1 MRVRRFAFSAS
12 LLGAVALL
20 ISACGSSSSSSSG
33 GGSCV
38 SGNTLQI
45 YSSLPFDPTDK
56 PQSQDV
62 VDGEKLALQKAGNK
76 VGKYTIKYTSLDD
89 ATPAEGKWEAGQ
101 VSSNARTAAQNKNT
115 ILYLGEFN
123 SGATAVSLPILNR
136 SGIMQISPSNTAV
149 GLTKKSADPAE
160 PAKYYPT
167 GKRTYG
173 RVVPADNIQSA
184 AQVSYM
190 KSLGVK
196 KLYVL
201 DDKEVYGKG
210 VGDGVAADAKK
221 AGIQV
226 LGDEG
231 IDPKAANYRSLA
243 QKMKSAGA
251 DAFFFGGITAN
262 NAVQLW
268 GDVFAANPNIK
279 GFGPDGVA
287 ETSFSSKIPA
297 ATMPDTY
304 ITNPTLPEKLYP
316 PAAQDVLR
324 GLQDDV
330 RARPRAVRDLW
341 LRGHERGAAGDQERR
356 RQGQLPRERDQ
367 GVLRDQEQAV
377 GARHVLDRPR
387 RRHDDHRLRRK
398 HDQERQAD
406 VRQGHQGTER
416 QLTHSK

>member
-136 SGIMQISPSNTAV
+136 SGILQISPSNTAV

-268 GDVFAANPNIK
+268 GDIFAANPNIK

-304 ITNPTLPEKLYP
+304 ITNPTLPEQLYP
-316 PAAQDVLR
+316 PAAKTFFADFKTTY
-324 GLQDDV
+324 GHDPEPYAIYGYEAMNAALQ
-330 RARPRAVRDLW
+330 AIKN
-341 LRGHERGAAGDQERR
+341 AGDK
-356 RQGQLPRERDQ
+356 GNCRDNVIKGFFAIKNKQ
-367 GVLRDQEQAV
+367 SVL
-377 GARHVLDRPR
+377 
-387 RRHDDHRLRRK
+387 
-398 HDQERQAD
+398 
-406 VRQGHQGTER
+406 GTYSIDPDGDTTITDYGGNTIKNGK
-416 QLTHSK
+416 LTFDKVIKAQNAS

>member
-1 MRVRRFAFSAS
+1 MKVRRFAVGAS
-12 LLGAVALL
+12 LLGAAAML
-20 ISACGSSSSSSSG
+20 ISACGSSGGGGG

-38 SGNTLQI
+38 SGNTLTI

-56 PQSQDV
+56 PQSQDT
-62 VDGEKLALQKAGNK
+62 VDGEKLALKQAGNK
-76 VGKYTIKYTSLDD
+76 AGKYNIKYVSLDD

-115 ILYLGEFN
+115 IVYLGEFN

-136 SGIMQISPSNTAV
+136 SGILQISPSNTAV
-149 GLTKKSADPAE
+149 GLTKKSPDPAE

-268 GDVFAANPNIK
+268 GDVFAANPGIK

-297 ATMPDTY
+297 STMPDTY
-304 ITNPTLPEKLYP
+304 ITNPTLPPELYP
-316 PAAQDVLR
+316 PAAKKFFSDFKSTY
-324 GLQDDV
+324 
-330 RARPRAVRDLW
+330 
-341 LRGHERGAAGDQERR
+341 GHDPEPYAIYGYEAMNAALTAIKNAGDK
-356 RQGQLPRERDQ
+356 GNCREDVIKGFFAIKNRPS
-367 GVLRDQEQAV
+367 VLGTYSID
-377 GARHVLDRPR
+377 
-387 RRHDDHRLRRK
+387 
-398 HDQERQAD
+398 AD
-406 VRQGHQGTER
+406 GDTTITDYGGNTIKSGK
-416 QLTHSK
+416 LTFDKVIKAQNTSS

>member
-1 MRVRRFAFSAS
+1 LRVRRFAFSAS

-38 SGNTLQI
+38 SGNTLTI

-62 VDGEKLALQKAGNK
+62 VDGEKLALQQAGNK
-76 VGKYTIKYTSLDD
+76 AGKYNIKFVSLDD
-89 ATPAEGKWEAGQ
+89 STPAQGEWEAGQ

-136 SGIMQISPSNTAV
+136 SGILQISPSNTAV
-149 GLTKKSADPAE
+149 GLTKKSPDPAE

-173 RVVPADNIQSA
+173 RVVPADNLQSA

-231 IDPKAANYRSLA
+231 IDPKAANYRSVG
-243 QKMKSAGA
+243 QKIKSAGA

-268 GDVFAANPNIK
+268 GDIFAANPNIK
-279 GFGPDGVA
+279 GFGPDGTA
-287 ETSFSSKIPA
+287 QATFSSKIPA
-297 ATMPDTY
+297 STMPNTY
-304 ITNPTLPEKLYP
+304 ITTPTLPEQLYP
-316 PAAQDVLR
+316 PSAKKFFADFKSTY
-324 GLQDDV
+324 
-330 RARPRAVRDLW
+330 
-341 LRGHERGAAGDQERR
+341 GHDPEPYAIYGFSAMGAALQAIKNAGDK
-356 RQGQLPRERDQ
+356 GNCREDVIKGFFAIKNLQ
-367 GVLRDQEQAV
+367 SVL
-377 GARHVLDRPR
+377 
-387 RRHDDHRLRRK
+387 
-398 HDQERQAD
+398 
-406 VRQGHQGTER
+406 GTYSIDPDGDTTITDYGGNTIKNGK
-416 QLTHSK
+416 LTFDKVIKAQTS

>member
-38 SGNTLQI
+38 SGNTLTI

-76 VGKYTIKYTSLDD
+76 VGKYNIKYVSLDD

-101 VSSNARTAAQNKNT
+101 VSSNARTAAQNQNT

-136 SGIMQISPSNTAV
+136 SGILQISPSNTAV

-268 GDVFAANPNIK
+268 GDIFAANPNIK

-304 ITNPTLPEKLYP
+304 ITNPTLPEQLYP
-316 PAAQDVLR
+316 PAAKTFFADFKSTY
-324 GLQDDV
+324 GHDPEPYAIYGYEAMNAALQ
-330 RARPRAVRDLW
+330 AIKN
-341 LRGHERGAAGDQERR
+341 AGDK
-356 RQGQLPRERDQ
+356 GNCRENVIKGFFAIKNKQ
-367 GVLRDQEQAV
+367 SVLGTYSID
-377 GARHVLDRPR
+377 
-387 RRHDDHRLRRK
+387 
-398 HDQERQAD
+398 AD
-406 VRQGHQGTER
+406 GDTTITDYGGNTIKNGK
-416 QLTHSK
+416 LTFDKVIKAQNPS

>member
-1 MRVRRFAFSAS
+1 LRVRRFAVGAS
-12 LLGAVALL
+12 LLGTAALL
-20 ISACGSSSSSSSG
+20 ISACGSSSSSGG

-38 SGNTLQI
+38 SGNTLTI

-62 VDGEKLALQKAGNK
+62 VDGEKMALQKVGNK
-76 VGKYTIKYTSLDD
+76 VGKFNIKYVSLDD

-136 SGIMQISPSNTAV
+136 SGILQISPSNTAV

-184 AQVSYM
+184 AQVTYM

-231 IDPKAANYRSLA
+231 IDPKAANYRSVA
-243 QKMKSAGA
+243 QKMKTAGA

-268 GDVFAANPNIK
+268 GDIFAANPNIK

-297 ATMPDTY
+297 ATMPDTF
-304 ITNPTLPEKLYP
+304 ITNPTLPEQLYP
-316 PAAQDVLR
+316 PSAKTFFADFKSTYGHDPEPYAIYGYEAMNAA
-324 GLQDDV
+324 LQ
-330 RARPRAVRDLW
+330 AIKN
-341 LRGHERGAAGDQERR
+341 AGDK
-356 RQGQLPRERDQ
+356 GNCREDVIKGFFAIKNKQ
-367 GVLRDQEQAV
+367 SVL
-377 GARHVLDRPR
+377 
-387 RRHDDHRLRRK
+387 
-398 HDQERQAD
+398 
-406 VRQGHQGTER
+406 GTYSIDPDGDTTITDYGGNTIKNGK
-416 QLTHSK
+416 LTFDKVIKAQTTS

>member
-1 MRVRRFAFSAS
+1 M
-12 LLGAVALL
+12 L
-20 ISACGSSSSSSSG
+20 ISACGSSGGGGG

-38 SGNTLQI
+38 SGNTLTI

-62 VDGEKLALQKAGNK
+62 VDGEKLALKQAGNK
-76 VGKYTIKYTSLDD
+76 AGKYNIKYVSLDD

-115 ILYLGEFN
+115 IVYLGEFN

-136 SGIMQISPSNTAV
+136 SGILQISPSNTAV
-149 GLTKKSADPAE
+149 GLTKKSPDPAE

-268 GDVFAANPNIK
+268 SDVFAANPDIK

-297 ATMPDTY
+297 SSMPNTY
-304 ITNPTLPEKLYP
+304 ITNPTLPEQLYP
-316 PAAQDVLR
+316 PAAKTFFADFKS
-324 GLQDDV
+324 
-330 RARPRAVRDLW
+330 AY
-341 LRGHERGAAGDQERR
+341 GHDPEPYAIYGYAAMDAALTAIKNAGDK
-356 RQGQLPRERDQ
+356 GNCREDVIKGFYDIKNHQ
-367 GVLRDQEQAV
+367 SVLGTYSID
-377 GARHVLDRPR
+377 
-387 RRHDDHRLRRK
+387 
-398 HDQERQAD
+398 AD
-406 VRQGHQGTER
+406 GDTTITDYGGNTIKDGK
-416 QLTHSK
+416 LTFDKVIKAQKTSS

>member
-1 MRVRRFAFSAS
+1 MLV
-12 LLGAVALL
+12 
-20 ISACGSSSSSSSG
+20 SACGSSSSSSSDN
-33 GGSCV
+33 GSCV
-38 SGNTLQI
+38 SGDTLTI

-62 VDGEKLALQKAGNK
+62 VDGEKLALEQAGNK
-76 VGKYTIKYTSLDD
+76 AGKYTIKYVSLDD
-89 ATPAEGKWEAGQ
+89 ATPAEGKWEAGK
-101 VSSNARTAAQNKNT
+101 VSSNAREAAQNKDT

-136 SGIMQISPSNTAV
+136 SGILQISPSNTAV

-160 PAKYYPT
+160 PDKYYPT

-190 KSLGVK
+190 KDQGVK

-221 AGIQV
+221 AGIV
-226 LGDEG
+226 VVGDEG

-243 QKMKSAGA
+243 QKIKSSGA
-251 DAFFFGGITAN
+251 DGFFFGGITAN

-268 GDVFAANPNIK
+268 GDVFAANPTIK

-287 ETSFSSKIPA
+287 ETAFSSKIPDS
-297 ATMPDTY
+297 TMKSTF
-304 ITNPTLPEKLYP
+304 ITNPTLPPELYP
-316 PAAQDVLR
+316 ASAKKFFSDFTAKYGHDPEPYAIYGYEAMNAAL
-324 GLQDDV
+324 
-330 RARPRAVRDLW
+330 ASIKN
-341 LRGHERGAAGDQERR
+341 AGDKGNCRSDVIK
-356 RQGQLPRERDQ
+356 GFYDIKDKSS
-367 GVLRDQEQAV
+367 VLGTYSID
-377 GARHVLDRPR
+377 
-387 RRHDDHRLRRK
+387 
-398 HDQERQAD
+398 AD
-406 VRQGHQGTER
+406 GDTTITDYGGNKIEKGKLVFDKVIKAQNT
-416 QLTHSK
+416 SS

>member
-38 SGNTLQI
+38 SGNTLTI

-76 VGKYTIKYTSLDD
+76 VGKYNIKYVSLDD

-101 VSSNARTAAQNKNT
+101 VSSNARTAAQNQNT

-136 SGIMQISPSNTAV
+136 SGILQISPSNTAV

-268 GDVFAANPNIK
+268 GDIFAANPNIK

-297 ATMPDTY
+297 ATMKDTF
-304 ITNPTLPEKLYP
+304 ITNPTLPPNLYP
-316 PAAQDVLR
+316 PSAQKFFTDFKTTY
-324 GLQDDV
+324 
-330 RARPRAVRDLW
+330 
-341 LRGHERGAAGDQERR
+341 GHDPEPYAIYGYEAMKDALLSVQNAGDKGNDRSAVIDQFF
-356 RQGQLPRERDQ
+356 QIKDRDS
-367 GVLRDQEQAV
+367 VLGKYSIDENGDTTLSDYGGNLVKDGSLVFDKVIKAQQ
-377 GARHVLDRPR
+377 
-387 RRHDDHRLRRK
+387 
-398 HDQERQAD
+398 
-406 VRQGHQGTER
+406 T
-416 QLTHSK
+416 S

>member
-38 SGNTLQI
+38 SGNTLTI

-76 VGKYTIKYTSLDD
+76 VGKYNIKYVSLDD

-101 VSSNARTAAQNKNT
+101 VSSNARTAAQNQNT

-136 SGIMQISPSNTAV
+136 SGILQISPSNTAV

-268 GDVFAANPNIK
+268 GDIFAANPNIK

-297 ATMPDTY
+297 ATMKDTF
-304 ITNPTLPEKLYP
+304 ITNPTLPPNLYP
-316 PAAQDVLR
+316 PSAQKFFTDFKTTYGHDPEPYAIYGYEAMNAA
-324 GLQDDV
+324 LQ
-330 RARPRAVRDLW
+330 AIKN
-341 LRGHERGAAGDQERR
+341 AGDK
-356 RQGQLPRERDQ
+356 GNCRENVIKGFFAIKNKQ
-367 GVLRDQEQAV
+367 SVLGTYSID
-377 GARHVLDRPR
+377 
-387 RRHDDHRLRRK
+387 
-398 HDQERQAD
+398 AD
-406 VRQGHQGTER
+406 GDTTITDYGGNTIKNGK
-416 QLTHSK
+416 LTFDKVIKAQNAS

>member
-1 MRVRRFAFSAS
+1 LRVRRFAFSAS

-38 SGNTLQI
+38 SGNTLTI

-76 VGKYTIKYTSLDD
+76 VGKYNIKYVSLDD

-101 VSSNARTAAQNKNT
+101 VSSNARTAAQNQNT

-136 SGIMQISPSNTAV
+136 SGILQISPSNTAV

-268 GDVFAANPNIK
+268 GDIFAANPNIK

-304 ITNPTLPEKLYP
+304 ITNPTLPEQLYP
-316 PAAQDVLR
+316 PAAKTFFADFKSTY
-324 GLQDDV
+324 GHDPEPYAIYGYEAMNAALQ
-330 RARPRAVRDLW
+330 AIKN
-341 LRGHERGAAGDQERR
+341 AGDKGNCR
-356 RQGQLPRERDQ
+356 
-367 GVLRDQEQAV
+367 
-377 GARHVLDRPR
+377 
-387 RRHDDHRLRRK
+387 
-398 HDQERQAD
+398 AD
-406 VRQGHQGTER
+406 VIKGFFAIKNKQSVLGTYSIDADGDTTITDYGGNTIKNGK
-416 QLTHSK
+416 LTFDKVIKAQNPS

>member
-1 MRVRRFAFSAS
+1 LRVRRFAFSAS

-38 SGNTLQI
+38 SGNTLTI

-76 VGKYTIKYTSLDD
+76 VGKYNIKYVSLDD

-101 VSSNARTAAQNKNT
+101 VSSNARTAAQNQNT

-136 SGIMQISPSNTAV
+136 SGILQISPSNTAV

-268 GDVFAANPNIK
+268 GDIFAANPNIK

-297 ATMPDTY
+297 ATMKDTF
-304 ITNPTLPEKLYP
+304 ITNPTLPPNLYP
-316 PAAQDVLR
+316 PSAQKFFTDFKTTYGHDPEPYAIYGYEAMNAA
-324 GLQDDV
+324 LQ
-330 RARPRAVRDLW
+330 AIKN
-341 LRGHERGAAGDQERR
+341 AGDK
-356 RQGQLPRERDQ
+356 GNCRENVIKGFFAIKNKQ
-367 GVLRDQEQAV
+367 SVLGTYSID
-377 GARHVLDRPR
+377 
-387 RRHDDHRLRRK
+387 
-398 HDQERQAD
+398 AD
-406 VRQGHQGTER
+406 GDTTITDYGGNTIKNGK
-416 QLTHSK
+416 LTFDKVIKAQNAS

>member
-62 VDGEKLALQKAGNK
+62 VDGEKLALQAAGNK

-101 VSSNARTAAQNKNT
+101 VSSNARTAAQNSNT

-136 SGIMQISPSNTAV
+136 SGILQISPSNTAV

-304 ITNPTLPEKLYP
+304 ITNPTLPPNLYP
-316 PAAQDVLR
+316 PSAQKFFTDFKTTYGHDPEPYAIYGYEAMNAA
-324 GLQDDV
+324 LQ
-330 RARPRAVRDLW
+330 AIKN
-341 LRGHERGAAGDQERR
+341 AGDK
-356 RQGQLPRERDQ
+356 GNCRENVIKGFFAIKNKQ
-367 GVLRDQEQAV
+367 SVLGTYSID
-377 GARHVLDRPR
+377 
-387 RRHDDHRLRRK
+387 
-398 HDQERQAD
+398 AD
-406 VRQGHQGTER
+406 GDTTITDYGGNTIKNGK
-416 QLTHSK
+416 LTFDKVIKAQNAS

>member
-136 SGIMQISPSNTAV
+136 SGILQISPSNTAV

-304 ITNPTLPEKLYP
+304 ITNPTLPEQLYP
-316 PAAQDVLR
+316 PAAKTFFADFKTTY
-324 GLQDDV
+324 GHDPEPYAIYGYEAMNAALQ
-330 RARPRAVRDLW
+330 AIKN
-341 LRGHERGAAGDQERR
+341 AGDK
-356 RQGQLPRERDQ
+356 GNCRENVIKGFFAIKNKQ
-367 GVLRDQEQAV
+367 SVL
-377 GARHVLDRPR
+377 
-387 RRHDDHRLRRK
+387 
-398 HDQERQAD
+398 
-406 VRQGHQGTER
+406 GTYSIDPDGDTTITDYGGNTIKNGK
-416 QLTHSK
+416 LTFDKVIKAQNAS

>member
-1 MRVRRFAFSAS
+1 
-12 LLGAVALL
+12 
-20 ISACGSSSSSSSG
+20 
-33 GGSCV
+33 V
-38 SGNTLQI
+38 SGNTLAI

-101 VSSNARTAAQNKNT
+101 VSSNARTAAQNSNT

-190 KSLGVK
+190 KSLGIK

-304 ITNPTLPEKLYP
+304 ITNPTLPEQLYP
-316 PAAQDVLR
+316 PSAKTFFADFKTTYGHDPEPYAIYGYEAMNAA
-324 GLQDDV
+324 LQ
-330 RARPRAVRDLW
+330 AIKN
-341 LRGHERGAAGDQERR
+341 AGDK
-356 RQGQLPRERDQ
+356 GNCRENVIKGFFAIKNKQ
-367 GVLRDQEQAV
+367 SVL
-377 GARHVLDRPR
+377 
-387 RRHDDHRLRRK
+387 
-398 HDQERQAD
+398 
-406 VRQGHQGTER
+406 GTYSIDPDGDTTITDYGGNTIKNGK
-416 QLTHSK
+416 LTFDKVIKAQTS

>member
-38 SGNTLQI
+38 SGNTLTI

-62 VDGEKLALQKAGNK
+62 VDGEKLALQQAGNK
-76 VGKYTIKYTSLDD
+76 VGKYTIKYVSLDD

-101 VSSNARTAAQNKNT
+101 VSSNARTAAQNQNT

-136 SGIMQISPSNTAV
+136 SGILQISPSNTAV

-268 GDVFAANPNIK
+268 GDIFAANPNIK

-297 ATMPDTY
+297 ATMKDTF
-304 ITNPTLPEKLYP
+304 ITNPTLPPNLYP
-316 PAAQDVLR
+316 PSAQKFFTDFKTTYGHDPEPYAIYGYEAMNAA
-324 GLQDDV
+324 LQ
-330 RARPRAVRDLW
+330 AIKN
-341 LRGHERGAAGDQERR
+341 AGDK
-356 RQGQLPRERDQ
+356 GNCRENVIKGFFAIKNKQ
-367 GVLRDQEQAV
+367 SVLGTYSID
-377 GARHVLDRPR
+377 
-387 RRHDDHRLRRK
+387 
-398 HDQERQAD
+398 AD
-406 VRQGHQGTER
+406 GDTTITDYGGNTIKNGK
-416 QLTHSK
+416 LTFDKVIKAQNPS

>member
-1 MRVRRFAFSAS
+1 LRVRRFAFSAS

-38 SGNTLQI
+38 SGNTLAI

-101 VSSNARTAAQNKNT
+101 VSSNARTAAQNSNT

-190 KSLGVK
+190 KSLGIK

-304 ITNPTLPEKLYP
+304 ITNPTLPEQLYP
-316 PAAQDVLR
+316 PSAKTFFADFKTTYGHDPEPYAIYGYEAMNAA
-324 GLQDDV
+324 LQ
-330 RARPRAVRDLW
+330 AIKN
-341 LRGHERGAAGDQERR
+341 AGDK
-356 RQGQLPRERDQ
+356 GNCRENVIKGFFAIKNKQ
-367 GVLRDQEQAV
+367 SVL
-377 GARHVLDRPR
+377 
-387 RRHDDHRLRRK
+387 
-398 HDQERQAD
+398 
-406 VRQGHQGTER
+406 GTYSIDPDGDTTITDYGGNTIKNGK
-416 QLTHSK
+416 LTFDKVIKAQTS

>member
-1 MRVRRFAFSAS
+1 LRVRRFAFSAS

-38 SGNTLQI
+38 SGNTLTI

-76 VGKYTIKYTSLDD
+76 VGKYNIKYVSLDD

-101 VSSNARTAAQNKNT
+101 VSSNARTAAQNQNT

-136 SGIMQISPSNTAV
+136 SGILQISPSNTAV

-268 GDVFAANPNIK
+268 GDIFAANPNIK

-304 ITNPTLPEKLYP
+304 ITNPTLPEQLYP
-316 PAAQDVLR
+316 PAAKTFFADFKSTY
-324 GLQDDV
+324 GHDPEPYAIYGYEAMNAALQ
-330 RARPRAVRDLW
+330 AIKN
-341 LRGHERGAAGDQERR
+341 AGDK
-356 RQGQLPRERDQ
+356 GNCREDVIKGFFAIKNKQ
-367 GVLRDQEQAV
+367 SVLGTYSID
-377 GARHVLDRPR
+377 
-387 RRHDDHRLRRK
+387 
-398 HDQERQAD
+398 AD
-406 VRQGHQGTER
+406 GDTTITDYGGNTIKNGK
-416 QLTHSK
+416 LTFDKVIKAQNAS

>member
-136 SGIMQISPSNTAV
+136 SGILQISPSNTAV

-268 GDVFAANPNIK
+268 GDIFAANPNIK

-304 ITNPTLPEKLYP
+304 ITNPTLPQQLYP
-316 PAAQDVLR
+316 PAAKKFFADFKTTY
-324 GLQDDV
+324 GHDPEPYAIYGYEAMNAALQ
-330 RARPRAVRDLW
+330 AIKN
-341 LRGHERGAAGDQERR
+341 AGDK
-356 RQGQLPRERDQ
+356 GNCRDNVIKGFFAIKNKQ
-367 GVLRDQEQAV
+367 SVL
-377 GARHVLDRPR
+377 
-387 RRHDDHRLRRK
+387 
-398 HDQERQAD
+398 
-406 VRQGHQGTER
+406 GTYSIDPDGDTTITDYGGNTIKSGK
-416 QLTHSK
+416 LTFDKVIKAQNAS